1 MTMSM
6 TDPHTTKEK
15 DLLRRQLD
23 ELLRRAPASHST
35 WSNQRTVAFNDAVVK
50 GRRALNAPKTTLH
63 QLRDAVAVL
72 RQFHGA

>member
-1 MTMSM
+1 MSRL
-6 TDPHTTKEK
+6 DPHTAKEK
-15 DLLRRQLD
+15 GLLRRQPD

-35 WSNQRTVAFNDAVVK
+35 WPYQRTVAFKDAVMK

-72 RQFHGA
+72 SQFHGA